1 VLPAPSVTK
10 WGALAAMTQHPFK
23 AALVGV
29 LLLVS
34 LVPAQAGPA
43 LLFEADS
50 GRIYYAED
58 PDDHWY
64 PASLTKIMT
73 AYVTFTAL
81 KAGKVMLDTK
91 IKCSEAANA
100 QPPSKLGLPVGGEI
114 TIELALKSLI
124 VKSAND
130 VAVML
135 AEGVAGSEEA
145 FVAEM
150 NAAAKRLGMT
160 RTNFVN
166 PNGLPAAE
174 QVTTARDLAILS
186 KAVLRDFPE
195 YAEYWTMVDVR
206 IGKRRLGSHN
216 GLLRTYEGA
225 DGLKTGFICD
235 AGYNVVASATRGGRR
250 LMAVVLGEPSGS
262 ERSIRAASLLD
273 HGFTVQGWKQIL
285 NSMTLETLPLGTEAR
300 GPVSVRDDVITWDCG
315 GRARKRVVA
324 KARDQKRAAAK
335 KAKAATADVPAGN
348 GSPGAG
354 ATAAVKPKPKT
365 KSAAAP
371 AETKP

>member
-1 VLPAPSVTK
+1 
-10 WGALAAMTQHPFK
+10 MRQHPFR

-29 LLLVS
+29 FLLVA

-50 GRIYYAED
+50 GRVYYAED
-58 PDDHWY
+58 ADDHWY
-64 PASLTKIMT
+64 PASLTKILT
-73 AYVTFTAL
+73 AYVTFAAL
-81 KAGKVMLDTK
+81 KAGKVTLDTK
-91 IKCSEAANA
+91 IKCSEAANM

-114 TIELALKSLI
+114 TIDLALRSLI

-150 NAAAKRLGMT
+150 NAVAKRLGMT
-160 RTNFVN
+160 RSNFVN

-235 AGYNVVASATRGGRR
+235 AGYNVVASATRDGRR
-250 LMAVVLGEPSGS
+250 LMAVVLGEPSGF

-273 HGFTVQGWKQIL
+273 HGFTVQGWKQVL
-285 NSMTLETLPLGTEAR
+285 NPKTLETMPRGAEAR

-324 KARDQKRAAAK
+324 KARDQKRVAAK
-335 KAKAATADVPAGN
+335 KAKAAAADAPAGD
-348 GSPGAG
+348 GAAKPPA
-354 ATAAVKPKPKT
+354 ATKTAGDAAPAKPKT
-365 KSAAAP
+365 KAAAAP
-371 AETKP
+371 ADAKQ